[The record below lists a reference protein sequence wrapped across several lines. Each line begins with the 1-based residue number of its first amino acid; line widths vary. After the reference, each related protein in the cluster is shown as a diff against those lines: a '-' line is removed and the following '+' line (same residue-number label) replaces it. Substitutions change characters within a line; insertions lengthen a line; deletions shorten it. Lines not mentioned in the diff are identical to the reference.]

1 MIGLPSLSAT
11 DILALLRRM
20 LLASL
25 VLALPSLWL
34 CPAAAA
40 PVDGIAAAEPTQ
52 LLGLLG
58 GHGAASKMFA
68 EMAQSLVMMVMGAM
82 AVLVMRSMGG
92 SQLPMVAGA

>member
-34 CPAAAA
+34 CPAAAS
-40 PVDGIAAAEPTQ
+40 PVEGSVVVEPNL
-52 LLGLLG
+52 LLGLFG
-58 GHGAASKMFA
+58 QGAASKMFA
-68 EMAQSLVMMVMGAM
+68 EMTQSLVMMVMGAM

-92 SQLPMVAGA
+92 SQLPMIAGA